1 LVSVLE
7 GEFVYFM
14 RYFNVIFE
22 TWQSRK
28 LILELAKK
36 DMQMKYLG
44 NYLGILWAF
53 VHPIIMILIFWFVF
67 QVGFKSMP
75 VDNFPFV
82 LWLMAGIIP
91 WFFFSESLSSATNAI
106 TDNSFLV
113 KKIVFRVGILPIV
126 KIVSSLFIHFFFIIS
141 LFFMFY
147 LYGYKP
153 SIYNIQVLYYLF
165 ATIVFV
171 LSLSF
176 ITSSLIVFLK
186 DVGQIVAMGLQFLFW
201 LTPIFWSFK
210 IVPVEYQ
217 FLLKLNPLYY
227 IVEGYRYTFIY
238 HEWFWQ
244 HKYLTSYFWGI
255 TIITLICG
263 VALFKRLRPHFSDVL

>member
-1 LVSVLE
+1 
-7 GEFVYFM
+7 M